1 MREVMP
7 VEVLSHEAGP
17 RPVADSL
24 VKLAKGVAGASVGCT
39 SSMTSSMVTSG
50 GWHHHLL
57 SQQTHHPEPCQSFH
71 LLLTTSAVI

>member
-24 VKLAKGVAGASVGCT
+24 VKLAKGVGWSISRLYILHDFINGHLRGLAS
-39 SSMTSSMVTSG
+39 SSSESADPSS
-50 GWHHHLL
+50 
-57 SQQTHHPEPCQSFH
+57 
-71 LLLTTSAVI
+71 